1 MEKTSESSRRE
12 EKRSDS
18 HGEKK
23 RSRED
28 DKKLSEMDR
37 RKIQKY
43 KDDKLK
49 ERKDHTRRVLEQ
61 QAQEKRRALLGRQS
75 EFIGTLEFRNQLPD
89 LPFDAKFIQYPHDP
103 DRFVKYRP
111 TLVERDYVHEFYV
124 EPNLGLPIDLID
136 PEKFEVPNASQRYM
150 SNQEIELLNMT
161 EIVNGST
168 TSKAK
173 IRPHV
178 PWLRRSEFMGT
189 DLSEAVHQFKNE
201 SELQVEIRDKNQAML
216 SVVMQKDLEQRATE
230 SFDLCPT
237 EDNMVHP
244 LNKSLQPVQVWDV
257 FPDEILSSNIYSIL
271 SYDILPSTETHDPS
285 MFDRESR
292 SLLRNVVTVSQPNT
306 SDVLLGSILFPST
319 NEEETKDD
327 DEGNSEKFKF
337 FRDYVLNIN
346 HFPNDVQQLMLVLNP
361 ESTSATYCAM
371 STNIMLKKTK
381 LGGDDKR
388 RRGAVVYRRPYNEAE
403 EEKRMESLLTVGTS
417 STACFAQNYNI
428 SGGIYDERLNGLVG
442 HGGQVKAEADNV
454 GSPDV
459 SDEDS
464 E

>member
-1 MEKTSESSRRE
+1 MEKPTEATAARRD
-12 EKRSDS
+12 EKTRDSHS

-28 DKKLSEMDR
+28 EKKLNDMER

-43 KDDKLK
+43 KEDKLK

-61 QAQEKRRALLGRQS
+61 QAQEKRRDLLGRQS

-89 LPFDAKFIQYPHDP
+89 LPFDAKFIQYAHDP
-103 DRFVKYRP
+103 DRFVKYKP
-111 TLVERDYVHEFYV
+111 SLVERDYVHEFYV

-136 PEKFEVPNASQRYM
+136 PEKFEVPDVSERAMTNVD
-150 SNQEIELLNMT
+150 IELLNMP
-161 EIVNGST
+161 EVISGS
-168 TSKAK
+168 SAAKAK

-216 SVVMQKDLEQRATE
+216 SVIMQKDLEQRANE
-230 SFDLCPT
+230 SFDLCPPA
-237 EDNMVHP
+237 NKIVHP
-244 LNKSLQPVQVWDV
+244 LKADLKPVQVWDV

-271 SYDILPSTETHDPS
+271 SYDILPSSETKHDPAI
-285 MFDRESR
+285 FDRESHA
-292 SLLRNVVTVSQPNT
+292 LLRNVVTVSQPNA
-306 SDVLLGSILFPST
+306 SDVLLGSILFPSNGNKALEESKT
-319 NEEETKDD
+319 NDSGDD
-327 DEGNSEKFKF
+327 GAGEKFKF
-337 FRDYVLNIN
+337 FRDYVLSIN
-346 HFPNDVQQLMLVLNP
+346 HFPSDVQQLMLMINP
-361 ESTSATYCAM
+361 DSSTATYASL
-371 STNIMLKKTK
+371 STNIALKKTK
-381 LGGDDKR
+381 IGGDAKR
-388 RRGAVVYRRPYNEAE
+388 RRGAVVHRRPYNEAE
-403 EEKRMESLLTVGTS
+403 EEKRTESLLTV
-417 STACFAQNYNI
+417 
-428 SGGIYDERLNGLVG
+428 GGIYDERLNGMVG
-442 HGGQVKAEADNV
+442 HGGSLVKNAGDDI

>member
-1 MEKTSESSRRE
+1 MEKPSESSHRRE
-12 EKRSDS
+12 EKRSDA
-18 HGEKK
+18 HGHEKK

-28 DKKLSEMDR
+28 EKKISDMER

-75 EFIGTLEFRNQLPD
+75 EFLGTLEFRNQLPD
-89 LPFDAKFIQYPHDP
+89 LPFDAKFIQYQHDP
-103 DRFVKYRP
+103 ERFVKYKP

-136 PEKFEVPNASQRYM
+136 PEKFEVPEVSQRAM
-150 SNQEIELLNMT
+150 TNVDIELLNMP
-161 EIVNGST
+161 EVVNGS
-168 TSKAK
+168 SAAKAK

-216 SVVMQKDLEQRATE
+216 SIVMQKDLEQRANE

-237 EDNMVHP
+237 QAQMVHP
-244 LNKSLQPVQVWDV
+244 LKKNLKPVQVWDV
-257 FPDEILSSNIYSIL
+257 FPDEVLSSNIYSIL
-271 SYDILPSTETHDPS
+271 SYDILPSTETNEPS
-285 MFDRESR
+285 TYNRESR
-292 SLLRNVVTVSQPNT
+292 SILRNVVTVTQPNT
-306 SDVLLGSILFPST
+306 SDVLLGSILFPSA

-327 DEGNSEKFKF
+327 DVEPTSEKFKF
-337 FRDYVLNIN
+337 FRDYILNIN
-346 HFPNDVQQLMLVLNP
+346 HFPNDVQQLMLMLNP
-361 ESTSATYCAM
+361 ESTTSTYCAM
-371 STNIMLKKTK
+371 STNVMLKKTK

-388 RRGAVVYRRPYNEAE
+388 RRGAVVRRRQYNDAE
-403 EEKRMESLLTVGTS
+403 NEKRLDSLLTVG
-417 STACFAQNYNI
+417 
-428 SGGIYDERLNGLVG
+428 GIFDERLNALIG
-442 HGGQVKAEADNV
+442 HGGNAKSGEVDADAV

-459 SDEDS
+459 SDDESD
-464 E
+464 